1 MPTFTASRLS
11 EGNRIFPD
19 QIIIDED
26 SVTIKSPRL
35 FGGNATSFPLGQIT
49 MSVDSPFIGF
59 CDIKFYSQGTNICVH
74 GFTDNDSKRIKR
86 LINERNTGNASNK
99 SYSSS
104 NKDAERYR
112 RDEDIEFNNQMSEAS
127 SKADEDI
134 KKYRQILTKAMVDIA
149 FLDEKSKE
157 EIDDIEFKATKA
169 RSYLEGLLRKWYSN
183 DRYKFDHVVIECAD
197 EADKEI
203 AKIKYERK
211 ADNEISRDNDSEYFD
226 DNEEYSYLNTHFSK
240 IMGVIYTYDE
250 QLDVDLLEN
259 NEKCD
264 EHKRIVKRFAKYILS
279 NEGVQSIKS
288 SLEDVYDEDEYTE
301 QLKILLKIIEDCY
314 YITDHLTH
322 SEKKQFGFGL
332 QLQSVHEFLSNADN
346 SSNEKISKII
356 DCVDNLVQRYSD
368 LIDSAFK

>member
-1 MPTFTASRLS
+1 MPIFTASRLS

-26 SVTIKSPRL
+26 SLTIKSPKL

-59 CDIKFYSQGTNICVH
+59 CDIKFSSQGTNICVH

-104 NKDAERYR
+104 NKDTERYR

-183 DRYKFDHVVIECAD
+183 DRYKFDHVVKECAD
-197 EADKEI
+197 EADKQI

-211 ADNEISRDNDSEYFD
+211 GVKGISRDSHAGYYD
-226 DNEEYSYLNTHFSK
+226 DNEEYSYLKSHISK
-240 IMGVIYTYDE
+240 IVQIASIYDR
-250 QLDVDLLEN
+250 QLDIDILEN
-259 NEKCD
+259 REKCD
-264 EHKRIVKRFAKYILS
+264 EHKRLIKRYSKYILS
-279 NEGVQSIKS
+279 NEGVERIKS
-288 SLEDVYDEDEYTE
+288 SLEDVYGQDEYTE
-301 QLKILLKIIEDCY
+301 QLKTLLRIIEDCY
-314 YITDHLTH
+314 FITNQIKNE
-322 SEKKQFGFGL
+322 SEKKQFRFGL
-332 QLQSVHEFLSNADN
+332 QFQSVHEFLLSDDN
-346 SSNEKISKII
+346 SHYEKISKII

-368 LIDSAFK
+368 YIEAN